1 MKNLGALGK
10 WSFIIGLVIAII
22 AAFIGSAVSAST
34 ILLILFILGLIVGY
48 LNIAEKRIE
57 RFLIATIALILL
69 GVGSISALSVIG
81 TVSGYLNSILANVIS
96 FVSAAA
102 LVVAL
107 KAVYSTGKA

>member
-1 MKNLGALGK
+1 MKNLNALGK
-10 WSFIIGLVIAII
+10 WAFIIGLVIAVI
-22 AAFIGSAVSAST
+22 AAFIGTSISALT
-34 ILLILFILGLIVGY
+34 IALILFILGLIVGF
-48 LNIAEKRIE
+48 LNISEKQLTK
-57 RFLIATIALILL
+57 FLIATIALLLL
-69 GVGSISALSVIG
+69 GIGSISALSIIG

>member
-34 ILLILFILGLIVGY
+34 ILLVLFILGLIVGY
-48 LNIAEKRIE
+48 LNIEEKRIE
-57 RFLIATIALILL
+57 RFLIATMALILL
-69 GVGSISALSVIG
+69 GVGSISALSIIG
-81 TVSGYLNSILANVIS
+81 TVSGYLNSILANIIT